1 MNDRGHSTRLSL
13 AILATAVSVAFLVA
27 GCAEIGF
34 PAVHDMPAP
43 RADTT
48 MTPDQVKQATD
59 DLVSERDR
67 LNTGSL
73 PSAQAAAPSNAPP
86 AKKRALPQKNLPQK
100 HLPQRK
106 MRRRR
111 LRQTPRLRLVPTPS
125 RDKSVVKRHTDV
137 PVHRWKNFI
146 ASGGCRRTCSRR

>member
-1 MNDRGHSTRLSL
+1 
-13 AILATAVSVAFLVA
+13 VAFLVA

-67 LNTGSL
+67 LNGSL

-86 AKKRALPQKNLPQK
+86 AKKRALPAKKPAAKAPAAAQNAAPAAAPDAAVTAGAYAKP
-100 HLPQRK
+100 
-106 MRRRR
+106 
-111 LRQTPRLRLVPTPS
+111 
-125 RDKSVVKRHTDV
+125 
-137 PVHRWKNFI
+137 
-146 ASGGCRRTCSRR
+146 

>member
-13 AILATAVSVAFLVA
+13 AILAIAVSVAFLVA

-86 AKKRALPQKNLPQK
+86 AKKRALAAKKPAAKAPAAAQNAAPAAAPDAAVTAGAYAKP
-100 HLPQRK
+100 
-106 MRRRR
+106 
-111 LRQTPRLRLVPTPS
+111 
-125 RDKSVVKRHTDV
+125 
-137 PVHRWKNFI
+137 
-146 ASGGCRRTCSRR
+146 

>member
-1 MNDRGHSTRLSL
+1 VNDRGHSTRLSL
-13 AILATAVSVAFLVA
+13 AILAIAVSVAFLVA

-86 AKKRALPQKNLPQK
+86 AKKRALAAKKPAAKAPAAAQNAAPAAAPDAAVTAGAYAKP
-100 HLPQRK
+100 
-106 MRRRR
+106 
-111 LRQTPRLRLVPTPS
+111 
-125 RDKSVVKRHTDV
+125 
-137 PVHRWKNFI
+137 
-146 ASGGCRRTCSRR
+146 

>member
-1 MNDRGHSTRLSL
+1 VNDRGRIGRLSL
-13 AILATAVSVAFLVA
+13 TILAIAVPAAFLVA

-67 LNTGSL
+67 LNTGSV
-73 PSAQAAAPSNAPP
+73 PNAQAAAPNNAAA
-86 AKKRALPQKNLPQK
+86 AKKATAAKAAAAK
-100 HLPQRK
+100 AAAAK
-106 MRRRR
+106 AAA
-111 LRQTPRLRLVPTPS
+111 
-125 RDKSVVKRHTDV
+125 VKAPAAAQNAAPAAAPDAAVTAGAYAK
-137 PVHRWKNFI
+137 P
-146 ASGGCRRTCSRR
+146 

>member
-1 MNDRGHSTRLSL
+1 LSL
-13 AILATAVSVAFLVA
+13 AILAIAVSVAFLVT

-59 DLVSERDR
+59 DLVSERDH
-67 LNTGSL
+67 LNTGSV

-86 AKKRALPQKNLPQK
+86 EKKRALAAKKPAAK
-100 HLPQRK
+100 
-106 MRRRR
+106 
-111 LRQTPRLRLVPTPS
+111 TPAAAQNAA
-125 RDKSVVKRHTDV
+125 
-137 PVHRWKNFI
+137 PVAAPDAAVTAGAYAKP
-146 ASGGCRRTCSRR
+146 